1 MKSNLL
7 AILLMMSPLVS
18 MAQNNW
24 VMPQT
29 NKPEET
35 ASKVKKAKDNDKKD
49 KDLPYLAGAV
59 PEKDGKV
66 VFSRTFDTNGMPGKQ
81 AFDIVYKELENLAS
95 GENQTNKSKIAMY
108 NEGKDSIVATFC
120 EWLVFSDKLLVLDR
134 SLFSYLLV
142 ANCEDGK
149 VEVTLSRLIY
159 EYGVENDKERFVAE
173 DFITD
178 NKMLAKGGKK
188 LKRVNRK
195 FRVATVDRMNE
206 VLDSIEKAFPG
217 KKNITE

>member
-1 MKSNLL
+1 MIIFMLL
-7 AILLMMSPLVS
+7 SPMFS

-29 NKPEET
+29 NKPAET
-35 ASKVKKAKDNDKKD
+35 TSKVKKAKDNDKVN

-59 PEKDGKV
+59 PEQDGKV
-66 VFSRTFDTNGMPGKQ
+66 VFSRTIDTNGLSGEQ
-81 AFDIVYKELENLAS
+81 AFDIVYKELEKLAG
-95 GENQTNKSKIAMY
+95 GENQTNRSKIAMY

-120 EWLVFSDKLLVLDR
+120 EWLVFRNKLLELDR

-142 ANCEDGK
+142 ANCNNGK
-149 VEVTLSRLIY
+149 VEVTISRLIY
-159 EYGVENDKERFVAE
+159 EYGVENDKERYVAE

-178 NKMLAKGGKK
+178 NKMLAKDGKK

-217 KKNITE
+217 KTNVTE